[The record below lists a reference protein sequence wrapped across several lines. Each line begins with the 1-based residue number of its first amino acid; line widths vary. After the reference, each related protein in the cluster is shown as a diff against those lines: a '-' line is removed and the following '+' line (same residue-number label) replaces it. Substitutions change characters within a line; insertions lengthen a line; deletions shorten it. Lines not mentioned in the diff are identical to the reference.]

1 MMAPI
6 RLCATLAKPGRGNG
20 RGQALRPVEGCTRR
34 HLSDADTRYR
44 VTKPGRDVSP
54 GELRVRQKKF
64 SNAKAPCNLHG
75 AW

>member
-1 MMAPI
+1 MAPAHPCTA
-6 RLCATLAKPGRGNG
+6 LPTTGRGNG